1 MKSNITLLIATLLA
15 AALLTPA
22 FAQQAPA
29 KPKQDTQKNCM
40 KHMPMK
46 DMDSKSMQNM
56 HMNCMD
62 NMPKQHM
69 PMEGMKG
76 MKNMPMQDMQGT
88 TQGAQ
93 VTAKGMG
100 VVKAVDTA
108 RGTITIK
115 HQAIAA
121 LHWPAMT
128 MTFKAADAELLKK
141 VKAGEKVSFGLHA
154 KGMKGTVIWIKP
166 VQP

>member
-1 MKSNITLLIATLLA
+1 SIMKPNIHLWA
-15 AALLTPA
+15 AALLVTALSIPA
-22 FAQQAPA
+22 MAQQAPV
-29 KPKQDTQKNCM
+29 KPKQDTQTNCM

-46 DMDSKSMQNM
+46 NMDSKSMQNM

-69 PMEGMKG
+69 PMEGMKSMKG

-88 TQGAQ
+88 TQDAQ
-93 VTAKGMG
+93 VSAKGMG

-108 RGTITIK
+108 QGTVTIK

-128 MTFKAADAELLKK
+128 MTFKAAKPELLEG
-141 VKAGEKVSFGLHA
+141 VKAGEKVRFGVHA
-154 KGMKGTVIWIKP
+154 EGM
-166 VQP
+166 

>member
-1 MKSNITLLIATLLA
+1 MKSNIILLIATLSA

-29 KPKQDTQKNCM
+29 KPKQDTQTNCM
-40 KHMPMK
+40 KHMPMEDVEGMK
-46 DMDSKSMQNM
+46 G
-56 HMNCMD
+56 
-62 NMPKQHM
+62 
-69 PMEGMKG
+69 MEGMKSMKG

-88 TQGAQ
+88 THGAQ

-100 VVKAVDTA
+100 VVKAVDMTQ
-108 RGTITIK
+108 GTITIK